1 MRTFRSLLPLLAL
14 LLAFVVGM
22 VVLFQLRLGAGDL
35 FPRYSS
41 HRADPLGTRLLH
53 DSLAQ
58 QPGLRVER
66 NLERIEKLGTRPGR
80 TLVMA
85 GMTPQRWAAQG
96 ADSVNALDAAVRSGA
111 RLVVLFEASMVYEK
125 ARRLPDMKRREG
137 HSGSAPTDTKPAARP
152 GEERRGRNEIGV
164 RKPEAGPEASP
175 QAGEPADAATEGKT
189 GPAAEKG
196 GGKPGRKPGKARPPH
211 EGSEDDDDEGEPG
224 VDGKPAEFSPEAFA
238 RRVNT
243 LDLIER
249 LWGVQLY
256 GRWIMQSEEGAVRE
270 GGAPADFPGRLP
282 WKSCSY
288 FELSKGSPWNVLYTR
303 GTLPVLVEMRHGAG
317 SIVLASDAHVVSN
330 EALQEKPAL
339 GLLSWLVGSSDT
351 VVFDEVHLGL
361 SKDKGLA
368 SLARRYGLVPAML
381 LLVLAGLLY
390 VWRQTVRFI
399 PPPEE
404 REELVLEFHPT
415 AGLEALLRRAV
426 PSSRLYETCLA
437 EWRRHARPTDQARLS
452 SLPVGRGA
460 QAYNA
465 ALAALRRRMPGTPFK
480 QDKTP

>member
-85 GMTPQRWAAQG
+85 GMTPQRWAALG
-96 ADSVNALDAAVRSGA
+96 TESVNALDAVVRSGG
-111 RLVVLFEASMVYEK
+111 RLVVVFEASMVYET
-125 ARRLPDMKRREG
+125 ARRLPDMRPRERTPG
-137 HSGSAPTDTKPAARP
+137 SGPADTKPAAGP
-152 GEERRGRNEIGV
+152 ATERRGRNEVGV
-164 RKPEAGPEASP
+164 RKPGAGPEAAP
-175 QAGEPADAATEGKT
+175 QAGVPGDGSPEGAPVPTAAA
-189 GPAAEKG
+189 P
-196 GGKPGRKPGKARPPH
+196 GGKPGAKAGKARSP
-211 EGSEDDDDEGEPG
+211 SADDDGEEDGEPG
-224 VDGKPAEFSPEAFA
+224 IEGQPLEFSPEAFA
-238 RRVNT
+238 RRVDT

-256 GRWIMQSEEGAVRE
+256 GRWIMGHEEGALRAA
-270 GGAPADFPGRLP
+270 GAPEDFPVHLP

-288 FELSKGSPWNVLYTR
+288 FELSKGSPWTVLYTR

-330 EALQEKPAL
+330 EGLQEKPAL
-339 GLLSWLVGSSDT
+339 GLLSWLVGNSDT
-351 VVFDEVHLGL
+351 VIFDEVHLGL

-404 REELVLEFHPT
+404 REELALEFHPT

-426 PSSRLYETCLA
+426 PPSRLYETCLA
-437 EWRRHARPTDQARLS
+437 EWRRHARPTDQARLA
-452 SLPVGRGA
+452 SLPAGRGA

-465 ALAALRRRMPGTPFK
+465 ALAALRRRLPGTPSK